1 VFILVEEDGWEV
13 GVGASRGDV
22 GEGVNA
28 EAGSV
33 EGVDRIVLY
42 KSMSA

>member
-1 VFILVEEDGWEV
+1 MLVEEDGWEA

-28 EAGSV
+28 DAGSDVGV
-33 EGVDRIVLY
+33 ERIVLY
-42 KSMSA
+42 KSIRA